1 MTIRTGEKFPDID
14 MMVMTADGP
23 RAFSLATA
31 CVGKRVVL
39 FAVPGAFTP
48 TCSARHLPGFVN
60 SVDAFLAKGID
71 DIYCLSVNDVF
82 VMGAWGESQQA
93 DRISMLADSAAA
105 FTQAVGL
112 DVDLSDFGLG
122 IRSQRYAMVVENG
135 VVSHLNVESGPG
147 LDVSS
152 AAAMLAL
159 I

>member
-1 MTIRTGEKFPDID
+1 MTISIGEKIPDIAMTVMTGE
-14 MMVMTADGP
+14 GP
-23 RAFSLATA
+23 RTFSLASA
-31 CVGKRVVL
+31 CDGKRVVL

-48 TCSARHLPGFVN
+48 TCSARHLPGFVD
-60 SVDAFLAKGID
+60 SVGAFMAKGID

-93 DRISMLADSAAA
+93 DRISMLADGAAA
-105 FTQAVGL
+105 FTRAVGL

-122 IRSQRYAMVVENG
+122 IRSQRYAMLIENG
-135 VVSHLNVESGPG
+135 VVSQLNIEPGPG
-147 LDVSS
+147 LEVSS

>member
-1 MTIRTGEKFPDID
+1 MTICTGDKIPAVDLMIMTGE
-14 MMVMTADGP
+14 GP

-31 CVGKRVVL
+31 CEGKRVVL

-48 TCSARHLPGFVN
+48 TCSARHLPGFVE
-60 SVDAFLAKGID
+60 SVDAFAAKGID
-71 DIYCLSVNDVF
+71 DIYCLSVNDAF

-122 IRSQRYAMVVENG
+122 IRSQRYAMLIDDG
-135 VVSHLNVESGPG
+135 VVTHLNIEPGPG
-147 LDVSS
+147 LEVSS
-152 AAAMLAL
+152 ATAMLAL
-159 I
+159 V

>member
-1 MTIRTGEKFPDID
+1 MAIRAGEKIPDVDMMLMTGE
-14 MMVMTADGP
+14 GP
-23 RAFSLATA
+23 RAFSLASA
-31 CVGKRVVL
+31 ADGKRVVL

-48 TCSARHLPGFVN
+48 TCSARHLPGFVD
-60 SVDAFLAKGID
+60 SVEAFMAKGID

-105 FTQAVGL
+105 FTHAVGL

-122 IRSQRYAMVVENG
+122 IRSQRYAMLIENG
-135 VVSHLNVESGPG
+135 VVSQLNIEPGPG
-147 LDVSS
+147 LEVSS